1 MPELTSHRALGPE
14 LALTA
19 LYEILTLRCAVF
31 VVEQDCPYLDLDG
44 RDLEPSTVHLWLTDG
59 AEVAAYVR
67 VLAEPDGGSRIGRV
81 VTAPAHR
88 GQHLSARL
96 LEQALVIAARPV
108 VLAAQSH
115 LVGLYARHGFLV
127 DGPEFL
133 EDGIPHTPM
142 RLI

>member
-1 MPELTSHRALGPE
+1 MPELTSHRANGPE

-31 VVEQDCPYLDLDG
+31 VVEQDCPYLDIDG
-44 RDLEPSTVHLWLTDG
+44 RDLEPSTVHLWLADG
-59 AEVAAYVR
+59 TEIAAYVR

-88 GQHLSARL
+88 GHHLSARL
-96 LEQALVIAARPV
+96 LDQALVTAERPV

-142 RLI
+142 RLA

>member
-1 MPELTSHRALGPE
+1 MPELTSHRACGPE
-14 LALTA
+14 LALTE
-19 LYEILTLRCAVF
+19 LYEILTLRCEVF
-31 VVEQDCPYLDLDG
+31 VVEQDCPYLDLDR
-44 RDLEPSTVHLWLTDG
+44 RDLEPTTEHLWLADGTD
-59 AEVAAYVR
+59 VAAYVR
-67 VLAEPDGGSRIGRV
+67 VLSEPGGGSRIGRV

-96 LEQALVIAARPV
+96 LEQALLIAERPV

-115 LVGLYARHGFLV
+115 LVGLYARHGFTP

-142 RLI
+142 RLT